1 MAFPYG
7 FLEVEITFGVVAK
20 IVPYQ
25 VVVEINSFVPKATS
39 SIGSLGMRSIL
50 RMEKR

>member
-20 IVPYQ
+20 IMPYQ
-25 VVVEINSFVPKATS
+25 VVVEILGSNSVKAFHEC
-39 SIGSLGMRSIL
+39 L
-50 RMEKR
+50 